1 VSEAWPTREEIAE
14 VLDFDDFPSGVA
26 LELIEAQVAARE
38 KAAAEKALR
47 DAADAWEWITQAEIA
62 EFEKARDVDGLDTPA
77 EWLRVRADAGEG
89 ER

>member
-1 VSEAWPTREEIAE
+1 MTEAWPTREEIAQ

-26 LELIEAQVAARE
+26 LELIAAQVAVRE

-47 DAADAWEWITQAEIA
+47 EAAAC
-62 EFEKARDVDGLDTPA
+62 LDNDDETA
-77 EWLRVRADAGEG
+77 SWLRVRADVLAGEG